1 MTVPTPAVNVP
12 DEIVKKVEALII
24 EAERHATEHFPRDSD
39 RYASHDRIDS
49 VRTDLLATIA
59 RHLSPAPPADE
70 ELRDAV
76 IRLQYVRDYSGKFG
90 GTYTIDARDA
100 AAISTVLRAVQ
111 APASGETDVG
121 FEGALNALRDAALDA
136 IGAYT
141 DDRDIYDIKLDDA
154 PQYIA
159 ARTAVIAEH
168 NRAIAAAYEDAAKIC
183 ARSVI
188 AEGERE

>member
-12 DEIVKKVEALII
+12 DEIVKKVDALVDTATTLEAVSHGDVDVLVSGP
-24 EAERHATEHFPRDSD
+24 EANAEYKA
-39 RYASHDRIDS
+39 A
-49 VRTDLLATIA
+49 RTDLLATIA
-59 RHLSPAPPADE
+59 RHITPAPPSDA
-70 ELRDAV
+70 ELREAV
-76 IRLQYVRDYSGKFG
+76 ERCKLYIDDFRLVGD
-90 GTYTIDARDA
+90 TTTA

-111 APASGETDVG
+111 APASGETDAG
-121 FEGALNALRDAALDA
+121 FEGLLDA
-136 IGAYT
+136 FEKRVADVASLGGWASEET
-141 DDRDIYDIKLDDA
+141 GERVCFEAD
-154 PQYIA
+154 A